1 MNDDVRIAADQAV
14 QALGDLLSD
23 ALDYLE
29 TYLLPLADGVRGRK
43 IANQFNNQVIVNGID
58 EVGSQ
63 LYKLAAFG
71 DKEVADERN

>member
-1 MNDDVRIAADQAV
+1 MNQEETRTAADKAV

-29 TYLLPLADGVRGRK
+29 TYLLPLADGVQGRK
-43 IANQFNNQVIVNGID
+43 IANQFNNQVIVDGID
-58 EVGSQ
+58 QVRSQ

-71 DKEVADERN
+71 DKEVTK